1 MASITEMAFAPT
13 QTKLDSSQW
22 LETCPVVKGLT
33 FQPDRQII
41 SAPSQKV
48 PRHEKQKMDRIKE
61 KQDSSTLVA
70 RGINTCLLI
79 IDRSIRYKNSALEFC
94 QELPVSWISGKDVAR
109 RARTELQSPENNS
122 GLCWTLL

>member
-33 FQPDRQII
+33 FQPDRHII

-109 RARTELQSPENNS
+109 RARNGATKS
-122 GLCWTLL
+122 

>member
-48 PRHEKQKMDRIKE
+48 PRHEKQKMDRIKGG
-61 KQDSSTLVA
+61 SL
-70 RGINTCLLI
+70 
-79 IDRSIRYKNSALEFC
+79 RSIFVRH
-94 QELPVSWISGKDVAR
+94 I
-109 RARTELQSPENNS
+109 
-122 GLCWTLL
+122 